1 MIIFV
6 LWQSYNDNS
15 YYGNDPQKSCG
26 FGTVDMVEVK
36 NCCHMGS
43 IQAAHDDLKIWPRS
57 ILHLFFILDKVR
69 SINAESMERRAS
81 GL

>member
-6 LWQSYNDNS
+6 LWQSYNDNF
-15 YYGNDPQKSCG
+15 YYGNDPQKKLKSCG

-43 IQAAHDDLKIWPRS
+43 MMYR
-57 ILHLFFILDKVR
+57 LHMMI
-69 SINAESMERRAS
+69 
-81 GL
+81 